1 MVRGRLP
8 AVAAVALI
16 VGLAFAIRALSDGRL
31 EQHSGTALYASMIY
45 AGMFVLR
52 PAWPPVRA
60 GVLAVGFCWAVE
72 AFQLTGVPA
81 ALAERSLAARL
92 VLGARFD
99 WVDVAWYPVGVVPLV
114 VVHLLVIRRAA
125 GSAATAGRGSR
136 AGSPPA

>member
-16 VGLAFAIRALSDGRL
+16 LGLAFAIRAGSDGWL
-31 EQHSGTALYASMIY
+31 EQHSGTALYAAMIY

-52 PAWPPVRA
+52 PACPSVRA
-60 GVLAVGFCWAVE
+60 GVLAVAFCWAVE
-72 AFQLTGVPA
+72 AFQLTGVTA

-114 VVHLLVIRRAA
+114 VLHLLVIRRAA
-125 GSAATAGRGSR
+125 VSAATAGRGSR
-136 AGSPPA
+136 VGSPPG